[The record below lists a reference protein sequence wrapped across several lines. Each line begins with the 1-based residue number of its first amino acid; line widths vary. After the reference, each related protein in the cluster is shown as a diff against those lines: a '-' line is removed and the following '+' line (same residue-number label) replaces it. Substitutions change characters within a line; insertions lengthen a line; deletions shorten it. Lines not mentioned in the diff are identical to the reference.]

1 MKHSE
6 TSLFKW
12 QHHVQVTWRKKNILR
27 EEHLHLPQT
36 PCRQGTSFCRFEIS
50 ARSCSLIMLRDLGS
64 GFRPASLASLGSHVL
79 LTFSH
84 FCRQTLQSDSSKDT
98 FHVLHSQSTP
108 FSPCTKPPVD
118 QEIHE
123 IFGFF
128 PKHCM
133 NHALDHWI
141 QLLQDVALLFLTKNL
156 SQLSQLSVRPSAPVD
171 AATSTTLTT
180 SAAKVRPL
188 YSARAS
194 VERWGPWSSTALS
207 KIAMTC

>member
-1 MKHSE
+1 MRHLCLNGSI
-6 TSLFKW
+6 TFKS
-12 QHHVQVTWRKKNILR
+12 HGERIILR

-36 PCRQGTSFCRFEIS
+36 PCRQGTSFCRLEIS

-98 FHVLHSQSTP
+98 FHVLRSQSTP

-156 SQLSQLSVRPSAPVD
+156 
-171 AATSTTLTT
+171 
-180 SAAKVRPL
+180 KVTR
-188 YSARAS
+188 
-194 VERWGPWSSTALS
+194 
-207 KIAMTC
+207 